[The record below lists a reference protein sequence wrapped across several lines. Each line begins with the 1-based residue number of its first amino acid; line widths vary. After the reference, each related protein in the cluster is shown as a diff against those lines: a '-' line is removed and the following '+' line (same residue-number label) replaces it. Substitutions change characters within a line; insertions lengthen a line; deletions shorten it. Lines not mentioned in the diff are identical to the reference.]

1 MRKRTPR
8 MHASPLRYTRR
19 HARRSG
25 SFRRMRRMYPAAE
38 PFGRVSRLQP
48 KSARGDRLISRSST
62 RRQARGCRLQRS
74 DTFPRSRHRRHADR
88 FDGRHAA
95 DCACGQPT
103 GRPQHR
109 YVDHA
114 TTAFVSAASAGA
126 IARHREGWPAPG
138 VVSLPKRPDNE
149 PDSVGKPPGERIRYR
164 RAVRRMRDRLDPAPP
179 ATRGRRAGEP
189 PLLLTFHFGNET
201 AAPMFQR
208 CVRDALTPCAADMS
222 GRWHGYRRAGSHGGL
237 ACRSTLPAGHAPVR
251 RRSAIG
257 RATHFSGP
265 RNTRKRP
272 HGDADFAL
280 WEADDGQDETTASR
294 GEEMLSRDLAG
305 RRRIRVLLRLVCRR
319 AGSRVCRAE
328 HDDATARRSAVIRA
342 VASRAGRDIGRHGRR
357 IGQCIGRCG
366 RRDAARGSR
375 AALLRPGRVR
385 RRTAPRRRHGGEW
398 RGRRRGRNRKRRR
411 QRGQRPRKQRRRK
424 RREWCRRRC
433 GDRRRWDNRLD
444 RGRHGGHRARQ
455 LGRQRIGRRNVGGW
469 CVRPWHFGARCCG
482 RRRFQWRGFGWRYF
496 RRRCFEWRCFRWR
509 CFRWRY
515 FGRRCFRRRCFR
527 RRCFRRRRFRWR
539 CFRWRCFRQR
549 CFRQRCFRRRCFRRR
564 CFRWRYFGRRCF
576 RRRRFGRRCFRRRCF
591 RWRCFRWRYF
601 GRRYFRRRYFRWRSF
616 RWRSFG
622 RRYFRWRDFG
632 WRYFR
637 WRDFG
642 WRYFRRRYF
651 RRRYFEWC
659 GPWWTWRWNRWRRR
673 Q

>member
-1 MRKRTPR
+1 MNAPHVSSRGTVRPR
-8 MHASPLRYTRR
+8 FKAATQIGSGRSPDLAIFDTQAGQGLPPSTLR
-19 HARRSG
+19 HVPAQSSPAARRSVRR
-25 SFRRMRRMYPAAE
+25 STCRRLRMRPTDGQAATPLRRPRNDRMRVRGIRRRNRAA
-38 PFGRVSRLQP
+38 PGR
-48 KSARGDRLISRSST
+48 
-62 RRQARGCRLQRS
+62 
-74 DTFPRSRHRRHADR
+74 
-88 FDGRHAA
+88 
-95 DCACGQPT
+95 
-103 GRPQHR
+103 
-109 YVDHA
+109 
-114 TTAFVSAASAGA
+114 
-126 IARHREGWPAPG
+126 PAPG

-385 RRTAPRRRHGGEW
+385 RRAAPRRRHGGEW

-424 RREWCRRRC
+424 RREWCHRRC

-444 RGRHGGHRARQ
+444 RGRHGGHRTRQ

-509 CFRWRY
+509 CFRRRRFRWRC
-515 FGRRCFRRRCFR
+515 FRRRCFRWRCFRWRCFRWRCFRWRCFRWRGFRWRCFRWRCFRWRCFGRRCFR

-539 CFRWRCFRQR
+539 CFRRRHFGRR
-549 CFRQRCFRRRCFRRR
+549 YFGRRR
-564 CFRWRYFGRRCF
+564 FRWRYFG
-576 RRRRFGRRCFRRRCF
+576 G
-591 RWRCFRWRYF
+591 
-601 GRRYFRRRYFRWRSF
+601 
-616 RWRSFG
+616 
-622 RRYFRWRDFG
+622 
-632 WRYFR
+632 
-637 WRDFG
+637 
-642 WRYFRRRYF
+642 
-651 RRRYFEWC
+651 RYFEWC
-659 GPWWTWRWNRWRRR
+659 GPWWTWRWNRWRR

>member
-1 MRKRTPR
+1 MRPTD
-8 MHASPLRYTRR
+8 
-19 HARRSG
+19 G
-25 SFRRMRRMYPAAE
+25 QAAN
-38 PFGRVSRLQP
+38 R
-48 KSARGDRLISRSST
+48 
-62 RRQARGCRLQRS
+62 C
-74 DTFPRSRHRRHADR
+74 
-88 FDGRHAA
+88 
-95 DCACGQPT
+95 
-103 GRPQHR
+103 
-109 YVDHA
+109 VDHA
-114 TTAFVSAASAGA
+114 TTACVSAASAGA

-138 VVSLPKRPDNE
+138 VVSLPKPPDNE

-319 AGSRVCRAE
+319 AGRRVCRAE
-328 HDDATARRSAVIRA
+328 HDAVARRSVVIRA

-385 RRTAPRRRHGGEW
+385 RRAAPRRRHGGEW

-424 RREWCRRRC
+424 RREWCRRGC

-509 CFRWRY
+509 GFRWRG
-515 FGRRCFRRRCFR
+515 FRWRRFRWRGFRRRCFR
-527 RRCFRRRRFRWR
+527 RRYFRWRRFRWRYFRWR
-539 CFRWRCFRQR
+539 CFR
-549 CFRQRCFRRRCFRRR
+549 
-564 CFRWRYFGRRCF
+564 
-576 RRRRFGRRCFRRRCF
+576 
-591 RWRCFRWRYF
+591 
-601 GRRYFRRRYFRWRSF
+601 
-616 RWRSFG
+616 
-622 RRYFRWRDFG
+622 
-632 WRYFR
+632 
-637 WRDFG
+637 
-642 WRYFRRRYF
+642 
-651 RRRYFEWC
+651 
-659 GPWWTWRWNRWRRR
+659 
-673 Q
+673 

>member
-1 MRKRTPR
+1 MRPTD
-8 MHASPLRYTRR
+8 
-19 HARRSG
+19 G
-25 SFRRMRRMYPAAE
+25 QAAN
-38 PFGRVSRLQP
+38 R
-48 KSARGDRLISRSST
+48 
-62 RRQARGCRLQRS
+62 C
-74 DTFPRSRHRRHADR
+74 
-88 FDGRHAA
+88 
-95 DCACGQPT
+95 
-103 GRPQHR
+103 
-109 YVDHA
+109 VDHA
-114 TTAFVSAASAGA
+114 TTACVSAASAGA

-138 VVSLPKRPDNE
+138 VVSLPKPPDNE

-319 AGSRVCRAE
+319 AGRRVCRAE
-328 HDDATARRSAVIRA
+328 HDAVARRSVVIRA

-385 RRTAPRRRHGGEW
+385 RRAAPRRRHGGNGEAAGAGGIGSGGDNGGSG
-398 RGRRRGRNRKRRR
+398 RGSS
-411 QRGQRPRKQRRRK
+411 
-424 RREWCRRRC
+424 
-433 GDRRRWDNRLD
+433 
-444 RGRHGGHRARQ
+444 GGAND
-455 LGRQRIGRRNVGGW
+455 GNGAVGAAGIGVGGTTGSTAGGTAATGRGNSVGNASGGGTSGV
-469 CVRPWHFGARCCG
+469 VRQAMALRGAVLREAALPVAG
-482 RRRFQWRGFGWRYF
+482 LRVAVLPAAVLPAAVLPVAGLRG
-496 RRRCFEWRCFRWR
+496 
-509 CFRWRY
+509 
-515 FGRRCFRRRCFR
+515 
-527 RRCFRRRRFRWR
+527 
-539 CFRWRCFRQR
+539 
-549 CFRQRCFRRRCFRRR
+549 
-564 CFRWRYFGRRCF
+564 
-576 RRRRFGRRCFRRRCF
+576 
-591 RWRCFRWRYF
+591 
-601 GRRYFRRRYFRWRSF
+601 
-616 RWRSFG
+616 
-622 RRYFRWRDFG
+622 
-632 WRYFR
+632 
-637 WRDFG
+637 
-642 WRYFRRRYF
+642 RYF

-659 GPWWTWRWNRWRRR
+659 GPWWTWRWNRWRR

>member
-114 TTAFVSAASAGA
+114 TTACVSAASAGA

-138 VVSLPKRPDNE
+138 VVSLPKPPDNE

-328 HDDATARRSAVIRA
+328 HDATARRSAVIRA

-357 IGQCIGRCG
+357 IGQCIGQCIGRCG

-424 RREWCRRRC
+424 RREWCHRRC

-444 RGRHGGHRARQ
+444 RGRHGGHRTRQ

-509 CFRWRY
+509 GFRWRR
-515 FGRRCFRRRCFR
+515 FRWRRFRW
-527 RRCFRRRRFRWR
+527 RRFRWR
-539 CFRWRCFRQR
+539 CFRR
-549 CFRQRCFRRRCFRRR
+549 
-564 CFRWRYFGRRCF
+564 RYFG
-576 RRRRFGRRCFRRRCF
+576 G
-591 RWRCFRWRYF
+591 RYF
-601 GRRYFRRRYFRWRSF
+601 G
-616 RWRSFG
+616 G
-622 RRYFRWRDFG
+622 
-632 WRYFR
+632 
-637 WRDFG
+637 
-642 WRYFRRRYF
+642 RYF

-659 GPWWTWRWNRWRRR
+659 GPWWTWRWNRWRR

>member
-1 MRKRTPR
+1 MRPTD
-8 MHASPLRYTRR
+8 
-19 HARRSG
+19 G
-25 SFRRMRRMYPAAE
+25 QAAN
-38 PFGRVSRLQP
+38 R
-48 KSARGDRLISRSST
+48 
-62 RRQARGCRLQRS
+62 C
-74 DTFPRSRHRRHADR
+74 
-88 FDGRHAA
+88 
-95 DCACGQPT
+95 
-103 GRPQHR
+103 
-109 YVDHA
+109 VDHA
-114 TTAFVSAASAGA
+114 TTACVSAASAGA

-138 VVSLPKRPDNE
+138 VVSLPKPPDNE

-385 RRTAPRRRHGGEW
+385 RRAAPRRRHGGEW

-424 RREWCRRRC
+424 RREWCHRRC
-433 GDRRRWDNRLD
+433 GDWRRWDNRLD
-444 RGRHGGHRARQ
+444 RGRHGGHRTRQ

-469 CVRPWHFGARCCG
+469 CVRSWHFGARCCG
-482 RRRFQWRGFGWRYF
+482 RRRFQWRGFGWR
-496 RRRCFEWRCFRWR
+496 CFR
-509 CFRWRY
+509 
-515 FGRRCFRRRCFR
+515 RRCFRRRCFR
-527 RRCFRRRRFRWR
+527 RRCFRR
-539 CFRWRCFRQR
+539 Q
-549 CFRQRCFRRRCFRRR
+549 
-564 CFRWRYFGRRCF
+564 CFRWRY
-576 RRRRFGRRCFRRRCF
+576 FGRRCFRRRCF

-601 GRRYFRRRYFRWRSF
+601 GRRYFRWRDFRWRC
-616 RWRSFG
+616 
-622 RRYFRWRDFG
+622 
-632 WRYFR
+632 FR